1 MEIVVL
7 LAQTALTFW
16 LAAWLFTGVLDNI
29 LYPEMN
35 ETFTAQVLSMAR
47 LREDYP
53 DDYALI
59 AHRRIENPRIQRL
72 LFRFIVFAE
81 TLAVLVLAV
90 GTVLLGL
97 AVFGIVSPETARPVA
112 LMGALLFT
120 SVWSG
125 FLVAGNWFA
134 YWYCHEW
141 SQNTHYQM
149 TLWGLGTMIFLVVS

>member
-1 MEIVVL
+1 MDWVVL
-7 LAQTALTFW
+7 LAQAGLTFW
-16 LAAWLFTGVLDNI
+16 LTAWLFTGALDNW

-47 LREDYP
+47 LKEQYP
-53 DDYALI
+53 DDYAQI
-59 AHRRIENPRIQRL
+59 AHRRIENPRVQRL
-72 LFRFIVFAE
+72 LFRFIVLAE
-81 TLAVLVLAV
+81 TIAVLVLAA
-90 GTVLLGL
+90 GTVLLAL
-97 AVFGIVSPETARPVA
+97 ALFGVMTPEVARPVA
-112 LMGALLFT
+112 LLGALLFT

-149 TLWGLGTMIFLVVS
+149 TLWGLGTMVFLVLP